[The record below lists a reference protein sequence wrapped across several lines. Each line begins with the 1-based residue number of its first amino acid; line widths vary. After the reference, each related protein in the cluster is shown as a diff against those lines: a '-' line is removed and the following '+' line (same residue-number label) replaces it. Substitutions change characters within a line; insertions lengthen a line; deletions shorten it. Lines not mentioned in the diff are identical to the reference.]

1 MVFWLSLNCQNY
13 LSYCSKNGHKWTCF
27 PKIFFLANVLPTKIN
42 QNTTKSLKNL
52 GTILLTQARYCS
64 LAMMKKQK
72 TYVNWDSA
80 AILQLFL
87 SYVWTIL
94 QPFCS
99 YFAAIL
105 QLFCSYFAAI
115 LWLFWSYFADI
126 LQLFWSYLPGLWF
139 GFAMFF
145 LFSQGFYKV
154 WVGTSWV
161 STRISLGSLWVWK
174 IKKNHR
180 KPYGKQLYDLHFLFV
195 SRIAFS
201 RSPRATSHDWCRK
214 ELDPIKITR
223 KPAVFLTK
231 RVRCFQSPIFYVCQ
245 SAGDWLG
252 HCVLCDNVMMHRA
265 HVHIYIYTHRD
276 TLGFIIT

>member
-13 LSYCSKNGHKWTCF
+13 LSYCSKNGHKWTFF
-27 PKIFFLANVLPTKIN
+27 PKIFFWAHVLRTKIN
-42 QNTTKSLKNL
+42 QNTTSLNNL

-145 LFSQGFYKV
+145 FVFQGFLQGLSGNKLGFHKDFTGKF
-154 WVGTSWV
+154 VG
-161 STRISLGSLWVWK
+161 LENQE
-174 IKKNHR
+174 NHR
-180 KPYGKQLYDLHFLFV
+180 KAYGKQLYDLHFLFV

-265 HVHIYIYTHRD
+265 HDIYIYMYIYTEIH
-276 TLGFIIT
+276 

>member
-1 MVFWLSLNCQNY
+1 MDI
-13 LSYCSKNGHKWTCF
+13 NGHFSPRYFFWQMFSPLKSTKTPLDPWKTWALFCWPKPDTAAWQWWKNRKHTWIGIAQLSCSCF
-27 PKIFFLANVLPTKIN
+27 F
-42 QNTTKSLKNL
+42 
-52 GTILLTQARYCS
+52 
-64 LAMMKKQK
+64 
-72 TYVNWDSA
+72 
-80 AILQLFL
+80 

-99 YFAAIL
+99 YFAAML

-201 RSPRATSHDWCRK
+201 RSPRTTSRDWCRK

-245 SAGDWLG
+245 FAGDWLG
-252 HCVLCDNVMMHRA
+252 HCVLCDNVIMHRA
-265 HVHIYIYTHRD
+265 HVHIYIYTYRD

>member
-13 LSYCSKNGHKWTCF
+13 LSYCSKNGHKWTFF
-27 PKIFFLANVLPTKIN
+27 PKISFLANVLPTKIN

-115 LWLFWSYFADI
+115 LWLFWSYFAE
-126 LQLFWSYLPGLWF
+126 FCSYFEAICQGFDLDLPCFFCFPRVFTRFEWEQAGFPQGFHWEVCGF
-139 GFAMFF
+139 GKSRKTIANRMASNSMIFIFF
-145 LFSQGFYKV
+145 LYHELRFQG
-154 WVGTSWV
+154 
-161 STRISLGSLWVWK
+161 RLGLPPT
-174 IKKNHR
+174 IGAGKN
-180 KPYGKQLYDLHFLFV
+180 
-195 SRIAFS
+195 
-201 RSPRATSHDWCRK
+201 
-214 ELDPIKITR
+214 
-223 KPAVFLTK
+223 
-231 RVRCFQSPIFYVCQ
+231 
-245 SAGDWLG
+245 
-252 HCVLCDNVMMHRA
+252 
-265 HVHIYIYTHRD
+265 
-276 TLGFIIT
+276 

>member
-1 MVFWLSLNCQNY
+1 MDI
-13 LSYCSKNGHKWTCF
+13 F
-27 PKIFFLANVLPTKIN
+27 PQDIFLANVLPTKIN

-64 LAMMKKQK
+64 LAMMNKQK

-87 SYVWTIL
+87 RYVWTIL

-145 LFSQGFYKV
+145 CFPRVFTRFEWEQAGFPQGFHWEVCGFGKSRKTIANRMASNSMIFIFFLYHELRFQ
-154 WVGTSWV
+154 G
-161 STRISLGSLWVWK
+161 RLGLPPT
-174 IKKNHR
+174 IGAGKN
-180 KPYGKQLYDLHFLFV
+180 
-195 SRIAFS
+195 
-201 RSPRATSHDWCRK
+201 
-214 ELDPIKITR
+214 
-223 KPAVFLTK
+223 
-231 RVRCFQSPIFYVCQ
+231 
-245 SAGDWLG
+245 
-252 HCVLCDNVMMHRA
+252 
-265 HVHIYIYTHRD
+265 
-276 TLGFIIT
+276 

>member
-1 MVFWLSLNCQNY
+1 M
-13 LSYCSKNGHKWTCF
+13 
-27 PKIFFLANVLPTKIN
+27 
-42 QNTTKSLKNL
+42 
-52 GTILLTQARYCS
+52 LTQARYCS

-115 LWLFWSYFADI
+115 LWLFWSYV
-126 LQLFWSYLPGLWF
+126 PGLWF
-139 GFAMFF
+139 GFAMSF
-145 LFSQGFYKV
+145 LFSKGFYKV

-201 RSPRATSHDWCRK
+201 RSPRATSHDWCWK
-214 ELDPIKITR
+214 ELDPIKIR
-223 KPAVFLTK
+223 WKAAVFLTK
-231 RVRCFQSPIFYVCQ
+231 RV
-245 SAGDWLG
+245 
-252 HCVLCDNVMMHRA
+252 RA
-265 HVHIYIYTHRD
+265 HVHIYIYTH
-276 TLGFIIT
+276 IEIH

>member
-1 MVFWLSLNCQNY
+1 MDIS
-13 LSYCSKNGHKWTCF
+13 
-27 PKIFFLANVLPTKIN
+27 PIFFLANVLPTKIN

-145 LFSQGFYKV
+145 CFQGFLQGLSGNK
-154 WVGTSWV
+154 
-161 STRISLGSLWVWK
+161 
-174 IKKNHR
+174 
-180 KPYGKQLYDLHFLFV
+180 
-195 SRIAFS
+195 
-201 RSPRATSHDWCRK
+201 
-214 ELDPIKITR
+214 
-223 KPAVFLTK
+223 
-231 RVRCFQSPIFYVCQ
+231 
-245 SAGDWLG
+245 
-252 HCVLCDNVMMHRA
+252 
-265 HVHIYIYTHRD
+265 
-276 TLGFIIT
+276 LGFHKDFTGKFVGLENQEKPSQTVWQATLWSSFSFCITNCVFKVA